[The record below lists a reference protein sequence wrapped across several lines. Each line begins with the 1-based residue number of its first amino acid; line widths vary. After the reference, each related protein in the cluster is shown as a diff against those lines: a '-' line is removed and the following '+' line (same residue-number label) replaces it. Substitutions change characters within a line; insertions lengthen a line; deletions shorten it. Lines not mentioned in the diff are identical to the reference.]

1 MALERSEDGSISIYI
16 YGKKAWVP
24 SSMEGVSR
32 NFKADH
38 FLYEVKLPVSGGG
51 KEAELNN
58 FTRKERGSKQ
68 LHAGATDRN
77 YKLQEEE
84 RRNGLA
90 SEEGK
95 RMR

>member
-1 MALERSEDGSISIYI
+1 MGRKLGTNHLWKE
-16 YGKKAWVP
+16 
-24 SSMEGVSR
+24 VSR

-38 FLYEVKLPVSGGG
+38 FLHKVKLPVSGEG
-51 KEAELNN
+51 KRRGTIHN
-58 FTRKERGSKQ
+58 FTRTERGSKQ

-95 RMR
+95 RMG